1 MEMTTLGRGA
11 PTLTLGPVLF
21 LWEPATW
28 RDFYY
33 RIADE
38 ADVDTVV
45 VGEVVCSKRSHFHD
59 ALISKVVDRLEAGGK
74 RVRLAALALVTLER
88 ELQASRRLARQ
99 RLEVEVSELSAHAA
113 MAGKPHA
120 VSPLVNVYNA
130 ATAMVLAARG
140 ANSICLPP
148 ELPASSIRAIV
159 AGAPGIPFEVFSFGR
174 VPLAISAR
182 CAHARVKGNT
192 KDNCKFVCGE
202 DPDGLAVDTLDG
214 QHFLA
219 LNGVQTMSST
229 VQCLITD
236 VPELMA
242 AGISSLRLSPQVCDM
257 ARVAETFRDVMQ
269 GRMDPNEGLLRLR
282 DIHSGAEF
290 SNGFLHGLPGH
301 LLKTPELLL
310 GA

>member
-1 MEMTTLGRGA
+1 MTTLGQA
-11 PTLTLGPVLF
+11 DPTLTLGPVLF

-45 VGEVVCSKRSHFHD
+45 VGEVVCSKRTHFHD
-59 ALISKVVDRLEAGGK
+59 ALIGKVVDRLTAGGK
-74 RVRLAALALVTLER
+74 KVRLASLALVTLER
-88 ELQASRRLARQ
+88 ELQASHRLSRQ
-99 RLEVEVSELSAHAA
+99 SLEVEVSELSAHAA
-113 MAGKPHA
+113 MAGTPHA

-130 ATAMVLAARG
+130 ATAKVLAARG
-140 ANSICLPP
+140 ATAICLPP
-148 ELPASSIRAIV
+148 ELPVSSIGAIV
-159 AGAPGIPFEVFSFGR
+159 AGAPDIRFEVFSFGR

-214 QHFLA
+214 QRFLA

-236 VPELMA
+236 VPELMS
-242 AGISSLRLSPQVCDM
+242 AGVSSLRLSPQVCDM
-257 ARVAETFRDVMQ
+257 TRVAATFREVVG
-269 GRMDPNEGLLRLR
+269 GRMDPHEGLLRLR
-282 DIHSGAEF
+282 GIHSSAEF

-301 LLKTPELLL
+301 VFRDASPLM